1 VFGALFE
8 SEAESGGVKSTVYEA
23 IASLLDAYLGDQELV
38 YDAF

>member
-23 IASLLDAYLGDQELV
+23 IASLLDAYLGDQEFV